1 MIRLSVPEI
10 LQPGFFVTDGRT
22 EELGILVV
30 GLKMLCT
37 LYSVLKYNSCKIVW
51 KIWCAPDLVVV
62 VVVVVVYSSQT
73 WCASAL
79 FKPRRA
85 LRSAQ

>member
-30 GLKMLCT
+30 GLKHGHHTEIDGKPVFVKASGSNLHQD
-37 LYSVLKYNSCKIVW
+37 
-51 KIWCAPDLVVV
+51 PDLMGA
-62 VVVVVVYSSQT
+62 
-73 WCASAL
+73 WNLLLIGDFML
-79 FKPRRA
+79 FYK
-85 LRSAQ
+85 